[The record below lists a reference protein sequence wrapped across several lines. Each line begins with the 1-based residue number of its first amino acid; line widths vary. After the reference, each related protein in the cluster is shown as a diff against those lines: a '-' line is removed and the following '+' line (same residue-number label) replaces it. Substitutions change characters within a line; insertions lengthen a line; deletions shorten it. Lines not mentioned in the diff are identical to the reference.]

1 MSIKKIY
8 PSLSSDGFI
17 MPYAILALVILSLL
31 GIMLTRNSSTES
43 LIAGNVK
50 AMKIN
55 FYSAEGAALKAARAI
70 ENENDNNLRSNKI
83 VTTAGGGT
91 INFFGGNS
99 TARDS
104 IAKTLKNPQS
114 SIPNY
119 NTLASSSGVEIVPRG
134 VAPGASLDIGTSERT
149 SRKFSIFGVSNAGG
163 KGRKVIEIGYVK
175 TISLIE

>member
-1 MSIKKIY
+1 MIVKKKY
-8 PSLSSDGFI
+8 HSLSSDGFI

-55 FYSAEGAALKAARAI
+55 FYSAEGAAIKAARAI
-70 ENENDNNLRSNKI
+70 ENENDNNLRNNKI
-83 VTTAGGGT
+83 VTTVGGT
-91 INFFGGNS
+91 INFYGGNS

-104 IAKTLKNPQS
+104 IARTLKNLQN

-119 NTLASSSGVEIVPRG
+119 NILASKSGVEIVPRG

>member
-55 FYSAEGAALKAARAI
+55 FYSAEGAAMKAARAI

-83 VTTAGGGT
+83 VTTTGGA
-91 INFFGGNS
+91 INFYGGNS
-99 TARDS
+99 TARDT
-104 IAKTLKNPQS
+104 IAKTLKNPQT

>member
-1 MSIKKIY
+1 MSVKKIY

-55 FYSAEGAALKAARAI
+55 FYSAEGAAMKAARAI

-83 VTTAGGGT
+83 VTTTGGA
-91 INFFGGNS
+91 INFYGGNS
-99 TARDS
+99 TARDT
-104 IAKTLKNPQS
+104 IAKTLKNPQT

-163 KGRKVIEIGYVK
+163 KGRKVIEIGYIK

>member
-1 MSIKKIY
+1 
-8 PSLSSDGFI
+8 

-55 FYSAEGAALKAARAI
+55 FYSAEGAAMKAARAI

-83 VTTAGGGT
+83 VTTTGGA
-91 INFFGGNS
+91 INFYGGNS
-99 TARDS
+99 TARDT
-104 IAKTLKNPQS
+104 IAKTLKNPQT

>member
-1 MSIKKIY
+1 MSVKKIY

-55 FYSAEGAALKAARAI
+55 FYSAEGAAMKAARAI

-83 VTTAGGGT
+83 VTTAGGA
-91 INFFGGNS
+91 INFYGGNS
-99 TARDS
+99 TARDT
-104 IAKTLKNPQS
+104 IAKTLKNPQT

>member
-1 MSIKKIY
+1 MSVKKIY

-55 FYSAEGAALKAARAI
+55 FYSAEGAAMKAARAI

-83 VTTAGGGT
+83 VTTTGGA
-91 INFFGGNS
+91 INFYGGNS
-99 TARDS
+99 TARDT
-104 IAKTLKNPQS
+104 IAKTLKNPQT

>member
-1 MSIKKIY
+1 MSVKKIY

-55 FYSAEGAALKAARAI
+55 FYSAEGAAMKAARAI

-83 VTTAGGGT
+83 VTTTGGA
-91 INFFGGNS
+91 INFYGGNS
-99 TARDS
+99 TARDN
-104 IAKTLKNPQS
+104 IAKTLKNPQT